1 MSQLPRAVLVTR
13 KSPLELLLERFGTRG
28 QAEFYLRSRGQ
39 SLAWA
44 DGIHDKLYAALGTV
58 QQALP
63 THQRR
68 VRIDRDDLD
77 RFLFAPDDSVLIV
90 GQDGLVP
97 NVAKY
102 LRGQIVIGINPDP
115 ELYDGVL
122 CGHAAARAAD
132 LLAYAVNPSA
142 SADLMLESRCMAIAR
157 REDGQTLRA
166 LNEIFVGHA
175 SHQSAR
181 YHIDVGNRRE
191 RQSSSGVISATGTGA
206 TGWARSIAEQ
216 RGIAQP
222 MPSPTDAQLA
232 WFVREPFPSGATGI
246 DCNFGF
252 LQAGEPLVLA
262 SEMDEGGVV
271 FADGI
276 ESDRLQFLTGQ
287 RCEIG
292 VADERLR
299 LVVVKPAVGPRA
311 RVE

>member
-1 MSQLPRAVLVTR
+1 MSAKLPRVVLVTR

-39 SLAWA
+39 DLGWA
-44 DGIHDKLYAALGTV
+44 DGVHHKLYSALGGV

-63 THQRR
+63 AHQRR
-68 VRIDRDDLD
+68 TRIDRDDLD
-77 RFLFAPDDSVLIV
+77 RFLFAPDDLVVIV

-102 LRGQIVIGINPDP
+102 LRNQVVVGINPDP

-122 CGHAAARAAD
+122 CRHSAARAVE
-132 LLAYAVNPSA
+132 LLQFAAAPAA
-142 SADLMLESRCMAIAR
+142 SPTLQIESRCMALAK
-157 REDGQTLRA
+157 REDGQELRA

-181 YHIDVGNRRE
+181 YHIDPGGRRE
-191 RQSSSGVISATGTGA
+191 RHSSSGVISATGTGA

-216 RGIAQP
+216 RAISEP
-222 MPSPTDAQLA
+222 MPAPTDARLA
-232 WFVREPFPSGATGI
+232 WFVREPFPSGATGTE
-246 DCNFGF
+246 CNFGYSDA
-252 LQAGEPLVLA
+252 QQPLRLE

-276 ESDRLQFLTGQ
+276 ESDRLEFLTGQ
-287 RCEIG
+287 RLEIG
-292 VADERLR
+292 VAAERLR
-299 LVVVKPAVGPRA
+299 LVVEQPDPANDR
-311 RVE
+311 